1 MSIGRNK
8 RRLFGIKW
16 FYEGDEKWRGSS
28 KADEN
33 GCIGCCWY
41 DLIEWKNQFNKY
53 LKEKE

>member
-1 MSIGRNK
+1 MCIGIRGDF
-8 RRLFGIKW
+8 FGIKW
-16 FYEGDEKWRGSS
+16 FYEGDEQWRGSS

>member
-1 MSIGRNK
+1 MCIGRNK

-16 FYEGDEKWRGSS
+16 FYEGDEQWRGSS

-41 DLIEWKNQFNKY
+41 DLIEWKINLTNI
-53 LKEKE
+53 